1 MSTKDKAL
9 MIAAVVIGAV
19 VGNHLADIVGAIV
32 GGFAGLGVLVVGYAI
47 ADEADSRLREHY
59 RKI

>member
-1 MSTKDKAL
+1 

-19 VGNHLADIVGAIV
+19 VGNHLADIVGAVV

-59 RKI
+59 RTI